1 MCKTASCPIAGEV
14 HHSSTSTPSS
24 RELIAGAGAFFLWGI
39 LPLYWKS
46 LSEIPPTTIIAHR
59 TLWSLIMLWAIL
71 AVKGRAFSTLRELR
85 RPSVVLWH
93 LLSGFLL
100 ADNWL
105 LYVWATLNGH
115 IIEGAQGYYLNP
127 FFNMLF
133 GFLFF
138 GERQNRLQQV
148 SIALALMGVI
158 LQFQGQQGFPW
169 IAIALALSFS
179 LYAVVRKK
187 SPLESLPALCV
198 ETLLLVPIAII
209 WLFVKTPT
217 ILDSLQTLN
226 ATSILLVCT
235 GIATATPLLLFG
247 FAAKNISLSTLG
259 ILQFIGPSIQF
270 LLGWLHYG
278 EPMTLHRTIAFVM
291 IWSAIAL
298 YLVSLRKKQMN
309 TDH

>member
-1 MCKTASCPIAGEV
+1 V
-14 HHSSTSTPSS
+14 HDSSTPTPSS

-59 TLWSLIMLWAIL
+59 TLWSLVMLWSLL
-71 AVKGRAFSTLRELR
+71 ALQGRAISTFCELR
-85 RPSVVLWH
+85 RPRVVLWH

-133 GFLFF
+133 GFLLF
-138 GERQNRLQQV
+138 GERQNRLQQA
-148 SIALALMGVI
+148 SIAIALLGVVM
-158 LQFQGQQGFPW
+158 QFQGQQGFPW

-209 WLFVKTPT
+209 WLCVQTPT
-217 ILDSLQTLN
+217 IIDSLQTVN
-226 ATSILLVCT
+226 ATTILLICT

-247 FAAKNISLSTLG
+247 FAAKNISLTTLG

-270 LLGWLHYG
+270 LIGWLYYH
-278 EPMTLHRTIAFVM
+278 EPMTLHRTFAFIL
-291 IWSAIAL
+291 IWGAIAIYL
-298 YLVSLRKKQMN
+298 YSLRNISRTPSRKKEAY
-309 TDH
+309 